1 VALLSAKPLAGRVAL
16 VTGGGR
22 GIGPAMCVGLA
33 LAGASVA
40 VNYRTSRAGAE
51 EVCHDIRQS
60 GGTARAFQADVAS
73 AAAIETMFDA
83 VEAELGRVDVL
94 VNNAGIYPQ
103 TPWHALD
110 RGGLGPGVRHER
122 QGHVLLRPTGCERDG
137 RAAVGQDHQSGPVTH
152 FTGGGGSGGY
162 AHYIA
167 TKGAA
172 IGLTRA
178 LARELGGSGITVN
191 AIAPGAILTQTEI
204 DEYPDAEGLKRFV
217 LDRQSLKRRL
227 LPEDLVGTVVVLA
240 SEGAAAVTG
249 QTLLVDG
256 GWAMG

>member
-1 VALLSAKPLAGRVAL
+1 VFDTNVKG
-16 VTGGGR
+16 
-22 GIGPAMCVGLA
+22 
-33 LAGASVA
+33 
-40 VNYRTSRAGAE
+40 
-51 EVCHDIRQS
+51 
-60 GGTARAFQADVAS
+60 
-73 AAAIETMFDA
+73 MFFCA
-83 VEAELGRVDVL
+83 
-94 VNNAGIYPQ
+94 Q
-103 TPWHALD
+103 
-110 RGGLGPGVRHER
+110 
-122 QGHVLLRPTGCERDG
+122 
-137 RAAVGQDHQSGPVTH
+137 RAAKGTVGHQSGRIINLSSVTH
-152 FTGGGGSGGY
+152 FTGGGGGGGY

-227 LPEDLVGTVVVLA
+227 LPEDLVGTVVFLA
-240 SEGAAAVTG
+240 SDGAAAVTG